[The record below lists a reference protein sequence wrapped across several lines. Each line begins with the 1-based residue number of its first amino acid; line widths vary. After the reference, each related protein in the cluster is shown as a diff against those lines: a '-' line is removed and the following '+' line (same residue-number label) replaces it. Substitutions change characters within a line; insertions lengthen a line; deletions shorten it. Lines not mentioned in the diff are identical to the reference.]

1 MLVRERTYI
10 CIDLKSFYASVE
22 CMERG
27 LDPLKTNLVVADES
41 RTDKTICLAVSP
53 SLKSYGIPGRERLYI
68 LKQKVKEANENRK
81 TKAPNRTFTGAS
93 FDDTQL
99 KQHPEYSIDFIVAPP
114 QMAKYIQYST
124 KIYDVYLKYISAEDI
139 HVYSIDEVFMDVTGY
154 LNPMGLTAE
163 ELARK
168 MINDVLKE
176 TGVTATAGIGTNM
189 YLAKVAM
196 DIVAKK
202 MPPDKNGVRIASLDE
217 LSYRRSLWEHTP
229 LTDFWRVGHG
239 IQNRLQKIGLYT
251 MGDICRCSEENEDL
265 LYQTFGINAE
275 LLIDHAWGYEPTTI
289 KDIKAYKPS
298 TNSLSSGQVLHCA
311 YTSKKAKLIVK
322 EMMDLLALDLVDKD
336 LVTDQLVLTI
346 GYDIDNLTNPD
357 IADNYKGEV
366 VLDHYGRKT
375 PKPAHGTSRFDYTS
389 SSTKLVN
396 EVSKLYD
403 RIINPILLVR
413 RITISVNN
421 IVPEGSQPT
430 KKQEYKQI
438 DLFSNVKEDIEKE
451 KKEKIADKKEKNLQ
465 KALLEIKQKYGKN
478 AVLKGMNLEEGATAK
493 DRNAQIGGHKA

>member
-1 MLVRERTYI
+1 
-10 CIDLKSFYASVE
+10 
-22 CMERG
+22 
-27 LDPLKTNLVVADES
+27 
-41 RTDKTICLAVSP
+41 
-53 SLKSYGIPGRERLYI
+53 
-68 LKQKVKEANENRK
+68 
-81 TKAPNRTFTGAS
+81 
-93 FDDTQL
+93 
-99 KQHPEYSIDFIVAPP
+99 
-114 QMAKYIQYST
+114 
-124 KIYDVYLKYISAEDI
+124 
-139 HVYSIDEVFMDVTGY
+139 
-154 LNPMGLTAE
+154 
-163 ELARK
+163 
-168 MINDVLKE
+168 
-176 TGVTATAGIGTNM
+176 
-189 YLAKVAM
+189 
-196 DIVAKK
+196 
-202 MPPDKNGVRIASLDE
+202 
-217 LSYRRSLWEHTP
+217 
-229 LTDFWRVGHG
+229 
-239 IQNRLQKIGLYT
+239 

-389 SSTKLVN
+389 SSTKLVS
-396 EVSKLYD
+396 EVTKLYD

-438 DLFSNVKEDIEKE
+438 DLFSNVEDDIEKE
-451 KKEKIADKKEKNLQ
+451 KKDKIADKKEKNLQ
-465 KALLEIKQKYGKN
+465 KALLEIKKKYGKN